1 MQILLSD
8 GIQNI
13 DKLECRNWR
22 DPFSFW
28 GKWCKLVYHRN
39 RLELRAKLM
48 NLWRNNRY
56 DIQSQVK
63 KVFHASTLT
72 LPISITI
79 SNLPHKFSSQ
89 FESISSSE
97 VSKIPK
103 ISLDN
108 EVIEL
113 EKDNYSKSIREF
125 ESSSLDLPTNV
136 NSDSMNLDLLDDVE
150 EIIRGEFELSRKEW
164 DVIFPKCSKNTLKPE
179 WTNIFNENIAMYYP
193 ICVIKFLYNRINKRY
208 MVRNCPFLVA
218 AATCKFSNCFS
229 FKFVMET
236 PETFENKGL
245 RIKYVVTG
253 SI

>member
-1 MQILLSD
+1 MQILISD

-22 DPFSFW
+22 DPFSFL

-48 NLWRNNRY
+48 NLWRNNR
-56 DIQSQVK
+56 SQVK

-150 EIIRGEFELSRKEW
+150 EIKRGEFELSRK
-164 DVIFPKCSKNTLKPE
+164 
-179 WTNIFNENIAMYYP
+179 
-193 ICVIKFLYNRINKRY
+193 
-208 MVRNCPFLVA
+208 
-218 AATCKFSNCFS
+218 
-229 FKFVMET
+229 
-236 PETFENKGL
+236 
-245 RIKYVVTG
+245 
-253 SI
+253 